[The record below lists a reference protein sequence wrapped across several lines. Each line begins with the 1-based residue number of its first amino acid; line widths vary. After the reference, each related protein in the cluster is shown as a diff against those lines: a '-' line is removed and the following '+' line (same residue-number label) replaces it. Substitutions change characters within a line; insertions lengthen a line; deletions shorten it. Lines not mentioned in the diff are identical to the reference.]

1 MDQPLSQYFCNSS
14 HNTYLT
20 GSQIKGVASV
30 EGYIS
35 ALKRGARLLE
45 RKFLFVCT
53 IFIIFSLLNSILY
66 FAHNELLKLLKN
78 KW

>member
-1 MDQPLSQYFCNSS
+1 MDMKRPLYDYYINSS

-20 GSQIKGVASV
+20 GLQVRGEATV

-45 RKFLFVCT
+45 CEFFEFLF
-53 IFIIFSLLNSILY
+53 
-66 FAHNELLKLLKN
+66 
-78 KW
+78 